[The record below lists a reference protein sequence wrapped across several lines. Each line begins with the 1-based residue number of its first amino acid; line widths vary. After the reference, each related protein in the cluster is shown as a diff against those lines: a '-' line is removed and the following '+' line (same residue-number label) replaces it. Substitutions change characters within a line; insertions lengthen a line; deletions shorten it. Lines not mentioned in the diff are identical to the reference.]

1 MNKKLLHT
9 RFSNVA
15 KNTID
20 YWMKPDSID
29 LSTDDMVAA
38 FKEAPW
44 NQRSTLQLY
53 LHVPYCAQKCTFC
66 AFSGG
71 NSLDFKAAEKYTD
84 LLVWQMKELLSIS
97 AANGKKIASVNIGGG
112 SPDLL
117 KGAIGKVLSAV
128 RSLEG
133 CTDKTEISVE
143 FTLSTVSDEFIDE
156 LIRHKV
162 TKASFGVQVID
173 PVVRRYLQM
182 PTTLRN
188 MDEICEK
195 LSKGIPIINADLV
208 TGFPGQTVKS
218 VVEDLRYFINH
229 PLINSVSSYLL
240 TPGAAPKLVADIASG
255 SIPKAPSQEEQAMFR
270 LHTYTELL
278 RNGWV
283 RKGTNT
289 YMDPKSIRA
298 EVLDSVAGNECI
310 GARRYDDFLI
320 GCGAQAISSI
330 PGARIENTVDID
342 KWMSEAQ
349 SGRHAFA
356 LEKCSLDKQYDTAL
370 WVFPLMA
377 KGLLKTEFE
386 ELKSADLIDDT
397 QVKSFEKFM
406 TEGLIID
413 GGDSY
418 FLSITGEVFMGHLV
432 RELKKESDQQVIDD
446 YISEG
451 YVLGSLLSENK
462 IPRNNSINDRQRIK
476 EFLAK

>member
-1 MNKKLLHT
+1 MNKTLLHT

-20 YWMKPDSID
+20 YWMKPDSKD
-29 LSTDDMVAA
+29 LSTDDMMKA
-38 FKEAPW
+38 FKAAPW
-44 NQRSTLQLY
+44 NHRSTLQLY

-71 NSLDFKAAEKYTD
+71 NSLDFKTAERYAD
-84 LLVWQMKELLSIS
+84 LLVWQMNELLSIS
-97 AANGKKIASVNIGGG
+97 AAHGKPIASVNIGGG

-117 KGAIGKVLSAV
+117 KGSIGKVLSAV
-128 RSLEG
+128 RALEG
-133 CTDKTEISVE
+133 CTDMTEISVE
-143 FTLSTVSDEFIDE
+143 FTLSTVSDEFVDE

-188 MDEICEK
+188 MNEVCEK
-195 LSKGIPIINADLV
+195 LSKGVPIINADLV

-218 VVEDLRYFINH
+218 VVEDLRYFIDH
-229 PLINSVSSYLL
+229 PLINSISSYLL
-240 TPGAAPKLVADIASG
+240 TPGAAPKLVADIESG
-255 SIPKAPSQEEQAMFR
+255 AIPKAPTQEEQAMFR

-289 YMDPKSIRA
+289 YMDPKSIPVDIL
-298 EVLDSVAGNECI
+298 ESVAGNECI

-342 KWMSEAQ
+342 RWMSESEQ
-349 SGRHAFA
+349 GRHAFA
-356 LEKCSLDKQYDTAL
+356 LEKCSLDQQYDTAL

-377 KGLLKTEFE
+377 KGLLKSEFE
-386 ELKSADLIDDT
+386 ELKSADLIDSV
-397 QVKSFEKFM
+397 QVKSFEKFIA
-406 TEGLIID
+406 EGLVID
-413 GGDSY
+413 TGESY

-432 RELKKESDQQVIDD
+432 RELKKERDQQVIDE

-451 YVLGSLLSENK
+451 YVLGSLLTENK
-462 IPRNNSINDRQRIK
+462 IPRNNSINDRQKSK
-476 EFLAK
+476 EFIK